1 MPKRVPGHLLRGYLP
16 VVAPLLH
23 TSFLQ
28 KSPCALTLSRAK
40 SAYNLM
46 CMKPPTQFQLA
57 GTLEERVGRVIL

>member
-1 MPKRVPGHLLRGYLP
+1 MPVT
-16 VVAPLLH
+16 APLLH

-46 CMKPPTQFQLA
+46 KPPTQFQLA
-57 GTLEERVGRVIL
+57 GALEERVGRVIL